1 MRRDH
6 KIQQPMMFEHFNP
19 PLITPPESVTEDSI
33 QSAPELKLRM
43 RKDLICQS
51 RVIAGHPQVVIKD
64 PVRMTYHCYQDKDF
78 FLLNC
83 LDGVTPFSK
92 IRDEFKSKYGLEL
105 SELHFQYLI
114 SAVIRDGL
122 VLMNIPDQGKSLY
135 QKREQPI
142 TRSLKALRNPLAI
155 KFPGFDL
162 SRVFDALVPFT
173 AWIVNPYVLA
183 GVATGSLMAM
193 LLVLFNLE
201 EFQQKLPLA
210 SDFFAAKNIA
220 YLLLVL
226 GITKILHEFGHA
238 LTCRH
243 FGAEC
248 HQVGL
253 MLLVFTPCLYC
264 DVTDAWMINK
274 KWRRILIA
282 SAGVI
287 VELALASVC
296 TFFWWVSEPGFVN
309 NLCLNVMFVCSLGTV
324 LFNGNPL
331 LRYDGY
337 YVLSDLVDIPNL
349 WTRSRT
355 TLRTFADRILFGLP
369 TTALRRYAWPQLCF
383 MACYAVCSILYRVA
397 IIFGILYF
405 VMSLMKSYH
414 LFQLSLVFAGFVLMG
429 AFITPAIVAIR
440 RVFTMVKQ
448 NKITRFRAIVV
459 YAALGATGFLIFTLP
474 IPYQISIPA
483 YIELENAERIYV
495 STPGTI
501 IDSVAP
507 GTAVTAGQQVAELD
521 DFHLQTEA
529 RVIQGQYEQNQSRLI
544 SLQTLRTVDPIY
556 GTRIPTEQ
564 ENAAELKA
572 RLEQLHARI
581 EHLQLKSTRSG
592 TVFAPRDLGN
602 GQSNKY
608 ELGMWDGSPLDVKN
622 RNAFL
627 KTGTLFCLVGDQ
639 SLLEGYALVQ
649 QSIVDLVEP
658 GQSVQLQIGNSPE
671 RRVFGEIT
679 QLSPLDEIEL
689 PPDLK
694 SLIISRFGPDLRLN
708 ELEFGTMFLASI
720 RLQRSDVP
728 LLNFESATARITLS
742 PRSIGFRLA
751 RYLKQTF
758 MFLAD

>member
-1 MRRDH
+1 
-6 KIQQPMMFEHFNP
+6 MMFEQFNP
-19 PLITPPESVTEDSI
+19 PQISTPESATENSTP
-33 QSAPELKLRM
+33 SAPELRLRM

-51 RVIAGHPQVVIKD
+51 RGIAGLPQFVIKD
-64 PVRMTYHCYQDKDF
+64 PVRMTYHCYQDEDF

-83 LDGVTPFSK
+83 LDGVSPFSK
-92 IRDEFKSKYGLEL
+92 IRAEFKSKYGSEL

-142 TRSLKALRNPLAI
+142 TKSLKALRNPLAI

-162 SRVFDALVPFT
+162 SRVFDAMVPFT
-173 AWIVNPYVLA
+173 AWIINPYVLV
-183 GVATGSLMAM
+183 GVATSALMAM
-193 LLVLFNLE
+193 LLVLFNLA

-210 SDFFAAKNIA
+210 NEFFAASNIV

-226 GITKILHEFGHA
+226 GITKIFHEFGHA

-243 FGAEC
+243 LGAEC

-253 MLLVFTPCLYC
+253 MFLVFTPCLYC
-264 DVTDAWMINK
+264 DVTDAWMINE

-282 SAGVI
+282 SAGVL
-287 VELALASVC
+287 VELGLASVC
-296 TFFWWVSEPGFVN
+296 TFFWWVSEPGFFN

-349 WTRSRT
+349 WTRSRM

-369 TTALRRYAWPQLCF
+369 TTALRRYEWPQLWF
-383 MACYAVCSILYRVA
+383 MACYAVCSILYRVV

-405 VMSLMKSYH
+405 VMSLMKSFH

-429 AFITPAIVAIR
+429 AFITPAIISIR

-448 NKITRFRAIVV
+448 NKITRFRATVI
-459 YAALGATGFLIFTLP
+459 YAALGTAVFLIFTFP
-474 IPYQISIPA
+474 IPYRISIPA
-483 YIELENAERIYV
+483 FIELENAERIYV
-495 STPGTI
+495 STPGVI
-501 IDSVAP
+501 VDSVSP
-507 GTAVTAGQQVAELD
+507 GATVIAGQQIAELD
-521 DFHLQTEA
+521 DYRLRTET
-529 RVIQGQYEQNQSRLI
+529 RVTQGQYEQNQSRLK
-544 SLQTLRTVDPIY
+544 SLEALRMVDPSY
-556 GTRIPTEQ
+556 GNRIPTEQ
-564 ENAAELKA
+564 ENAEELKA
-572 RLEQLHARI
+572 RLQQLQARVG
-581 EHLQLKSTRSG
+581 HLQLRSTRSG
-592 TVFAPRDLGN
+592 TVFAPRDQGN

-608 ELGMWDGSPLDVKN
+608 ELGMWEGSPMDVEN
-622 RNAFL
+622 RHAFL
-627 KTGTLFCLVGDQ
+627 EKGTLFCLVGNQ

-658 GQSVQLQIGNSPE
+658 GQSVELQIGNSPG
-671 RRVFGEIT
+671 RRVSGEIT
-679 QLSPLDEIEL
+679 QLSPLDDIEL

-694 SLIISRFGPDLRLN
+694 TLIVSRFGPDLRIN

-720 RLQRSDVP
+720 RLQRSDMP
-728 LLNFESATARITLS
+728 LLNFESATARITLA

-758 MFLAD
+758 IFLAD